1 MKKEALKQNKMRVT
15 GMQDTMKQKFENV
28 AKAKQTTKSEYND
41 KMEKIHER
49 RLNKEKKKEQV
60 LENVNINHQMLQEV
74 HKLRA
79 ENVKNNL

>member
-28 AKAKQTTKSEYND
+28 AKAKQTSKSEYND

-49 RLNKEKKKEQV
+49 R
-60 LENVNINHQMLQEV
+60 
-74 HKLRA
+74 
-79 ENVKNNL
+79 